1 VITMVNGYPINWA
14 LPTGSK
20 LQQHPLYIKW
30 SNVVFGAINPADVR
44 QDIDAILPNSDNAEI
59 LAYLSWVYRTKML

>member
-1 VITMVNGYPINWA
+1 VIRMVNGYPINWA

-20 LQQHPLYIKW
+20 LRQHPLYIKW
-30 SNVVFGAINPADVR
+30 SNTTFAGIDPSLVK
-44 QDIDAILPNSDNAEI
+44 QDMDAILPNADNAEI

>member
-1 VITMVNGYPINWA
+1 MVNGYPINWA

-20 LQQHPLYIKW
+20 LRQHPLYIKW
-30 SNVVFGAINPADVR
+30 SNQVFGAIDPGEV
-44 QDIDAILPNSDNAEI
+44 QGDIDGILPNADNAEI